1 MSATGGSETLDDQ
14 AAGGTTPAGTDS
26 DWPTSAF
33 WASVEAP
40 ANPARSRGTVG
51 SAVRTLVVRGAAFP
65 TDEPIPVRAAAVAML
80 EGRSGERPPPD
91 DCELAAM
98 ARQLRGAAEH
108 ARAARYRR
116 CKEAWVSDNLADWCS
131 FAVLVGL
138 ALFVRGWWDQHW
150 SFAIWAWVVMVVYAS
165 VVGLF
170 SGFLRWHPVARDL
183 LAPLTSRL
191 DQRWSA
197 SWSDTA
203 RTYFAVGVSLLV
215 VLGAAVTILSIDF
228 PGTIAGLALAAP
240 LGGLAD
246 AIALLLVV
254 LLDVAERALRLPD
267 DPYPELIT
275 GLLEALTAIEQARSA
290 AGDDQVLD
298 AGSRRAVARAL
309 DRPARVIATDAA
321 LYPPIS
327 GDISPQARV
336 AALTRGGR
344 VAAWLHECETDV
356 LWPSPSAPA
365 ELQSRLRTALT
376 AACTGDWSRL
386 ELDAPDPTRVS
397 AWRRLGPR
405 VALTVALLGA
415 AFLLPIA
422 FAGSL
427 SSTAQDTMRV
437 SLIIASVTAL
447 VTPAQALSDAA
458 STVSTISGSAK

>member
-1 MSATGGSETLDDQ
+1 LTVEASGEITPLDPEL
-14 AAGGTTPAGTDS
+14 AWRNP
-26 DWPTSAF
+26 AF

-40 ANPARSRGTVG
+40 ASSIKLRGKVG
-51 SAVRTLVVRGAAFP
+51 AALRTLVVRGAAFP
-65 TDEPIPVRAAAVAML
+65 ADEPIPVAGAAVVML
-80 EGRSGERPPPD
+80 EGLSGQQPLPD
-91 DCELAAM
+91 DHELAAM
-98 ARQLRGAAEH
+98 AGRLRAAAER

-116 CKEAWVSDNLADWCS
+116 RREAWVSDNLADWCS

-138 ALFVRGWWDQHW
+138 ALFVRGWWDQPW
-150 SFAIWAWVVMVVYAS
+150 SFALWAWVVMVVYAS
-165 VVGLF
+165 LVGLF

-191 DQRWSA
+191 DRRWSA

-203 RTYFAVGVSLLV
+203 RTYFAVGASLV
-215 VLGAAVTILSIDF
+215 VVLAATVTILSIAF
-228 PGTIAGLALAAP
+228 PGTLAGLALAAP

-254 LLDVAERALRLPD
+254 LLDVAKRALRLPD

-275 GLLEALTAIEQARSA
+275 GLLEALTALDRARSA
-290 AGDDQVLD
+290 MGDEHVLD
-298 AGSRRAVARAL
+298 AASRRAVARML

-327 GDISPQARV
+327 GDISPSARA
-336 AALTRGGR
+336 AALARGGR
-344 VAAWLHECETDV
+344 VAAWLHRCETDV
-356 LWPSPSAPA
+356 LWPSPSVPG
-365 ELQSRLRTALT
+365 ELETRLRTAVM
-376 AACTGDWSRL
+376 AACTGDWSQL
-386 ELDAPDPTRVS
+386 ELEAPDPTRVTT
-397 AWRRLGPR
+397 WQRLGPR
-405 VALTVALLGA
+405 AALTAALLGA

-447 VTPAQALSDAA
+447 VTPAQALSDAT
-458 STVSTISGSAK
+458 STVSALSGSSK